1 MRGKRNPGATWLPRL
16 KYSQS
21 LTRKILTMK
30 RQAGFTIIEMLIVVT
45 ILAML
50 AGILIPV
57 LEDAA
62 QASRDARRASDLK
75 TVQAA
80 LESYKRVEGTYP
92 DTAGAWQGDAP
103 TYGGF
108 GYDAAGYIPG
118 LVPDYMQA
126 LPKDPSNEYPDATE
140 GGYMYNS
147 DGTDYKMC
155 INIAPESHPA
165 GNPFFDPARAG
176 TAWQVSSPGGYNW

>member
-1 MRGKRNPGATWLPRL
+1 
-16 KYSQS
+16 
-21 LTRKILTMK
+21 MK

-80 LESYKRVEGTYP
+80 LESYKRVQGTYP
-92 DTAGAWQGDAP
+92 DTGGAFQGDAP
-103 TYGGF
+103 NFGGM
-108 GYDAAGYIPG
+108 GYDAAGYIPA
-118 LVPDYMQA
+118 LVPDFMQA
-126 LPKDPSNEYPDATE
+126 LPKDPSSEFPDAND
-140 GGYMYNS
+140 GGYMYAS
-147 DGTDYKMC
+147 DGTDYKMV
-155 INIAPESHPA
+155 INISPESYPA
-165 GNPFFDPARAG
+165 GNPFFDPQRPNS
-176 TAWQVSSPGGYNW
+176 AWQVSSPGGYNW

>member
-1 MRGKRNPGATWLPRL
+1 MRRLHATDRA
-16 KYSQS
+16 
-21 LTRKILTMK
+21 R
-30 RQAGFTIIEMLIVVT
+30 AGFTIIEMLIVVT

-57 LEDAA
+57 LEEELRAA
-62 QASRDARRASDLK
+62 SDSRRASDLK

-80 LESYKRVEGTYP
+80 LESYYRVNQSYP

-103 TYGGF
+103 NFGSF

-126 LPKDPSNEYPDATE
+126 LPKDPSSGFPDGAD
-140 GGYMYNS
+140 GGYMYRS
-147 DGTDYKMC
+147 DGSDYKFV
-155 INIAPESHPA
+155 INLSPEFYVH
-165 GNPFFDPARAG
+165 GNPYFDPTRPN